1 MDTSN
6 QFIEGIQDIVDKAT
20 ERFKQG
26 EDVEQKDK
34 IPLAD
39 IIPLE
44 SNVWWRIEDVVCVS
58 KLLNHNALMDLL
70 EMCDNIQSL

>member
-70 EMCDNIQSL
+70 EIRDNIQSL